1 MRLLVLYLAVI
12 ARSVPRE
19 QRAQWQEG
27 WFAEVENVGRT
38 HGWPSALRVAR
49 GAGPDALA
57 LRREARRSRSG
68 SRRRIGVS
76 WLDVKLAIRMLVRYP
91 GLTAISVL
99 GMAVGIAIAAG
110 AFGILYTFVDPAL
123 PLPDGDRIVTIHNRD
138 LAANS
143 VDRRALHDLEDWSRL
158 GSVQEVGAFRQV
170 TRNLIATGAQS
181 ETVRVA
187 EMSASG
193 FRIAGTAPLLGR
205 HLLESDERAGAPA
218 VLVIGYDAWL
228 NSFGGDAGIIGRDVT
243 LGDAT
248 HTVVGVMPEGFAFP
262 VNHSFWIPFRLDAAQ
277 FAPREGPSITT
288 FAKLV
293 PGASLESAQAELTV
307 LGERAATSYPA
318 THEQLRPRILP
329 YTYPFFDID
338 SPATAWLVHLMQFL
352 ITLLLVVV
360 CVNVAVLVYARTATR
375 QGEIALRTAIGAS
388 RGRIVTQHFIEAL
401 ALVLVAATIGL
412 VLTKTGLEQIHAAML
427 QGYGG
432 LPFWWK
438 FGLSS
443 GSVLYIAVLT
453 VVAAVIVGVV
463 PALQATGPRVQG
475 RLQTLSAGGGGG
487 LQLGRVWTVMI
498 VGQVAFAVA
507 LLPAAVYHAWDSLRT
522 GTANPGFAA
531 ERFLTSQLLMDRPDG
546 AARTPESEREYAT
559 RYGQRVA
566 DLTRRLESE
575 PAVERV
581 TFSAYVPGEE
591 ATVWIEVAGVRT
603 PTEAEAQQAS
613 GFAVR
618 AGTGAGHEV
627 RMNRVHTRF
636 FDSFDVPVLAGRSLE
651 TADASPAA
659 GVVVVNRSFADRLM
673 PGGNVIG
680 RQLRYVGRT
689 NDASPDHVEF
699 GRWYEI
705 VGVVGDFPTPVQAQ
719 LVSGKVYH
727 ATTAATL
734 YPIQLALRFR
744 TGTPLEF
751 AGRLREVA
759 AQVDPRLQ
767 LRDMMSMDAAL
778 RRDQALL
785 QVVAAVLACLTA
797 AVLLLSSAGIYAMM
811 SFTIAQR
818 RKEIGIR
825 AALGAD
831 PRQILAA
838 ILSRAFAQ
846 LAAGAVI
853 GVVAAFF
860 LEQLSEGDMLEGHA
874 AVMLPIVS
882 ACVMLAGLLAALG
895 PARRGL
901 RIHPNEALRE

>member
-1 MRLLVLYLAVI
+1 VRLLALYLAVI
-12 ARSVPRE
+12 ARSLPRE
-19 QRAQWQEG
+19 RRAHWQEG
-27 WFAEVENVGRT
+27 WLAEVEAVGRT
-38 HGWPSALRVAR
+38 HGWRSAMRVAR
-49 GAGPDALA
+49 GAGHDALA
-57 LRREARRSRSG
+57 LRREARRSTSG
-68 SRRRIGVS
+68 SRRMIVLS
-76 WLDVKLAIRMLVRYP
+76 WLDVKLALRMLVRYP
-91 GLTAISVL
+91 GLTAIGVL

-138 LAANS
+138 LASNT
-143 VDRRALHDLEDWSRL
+143 VERRALHDLEDWSRL
-158 GSVQEVGAFRQV
+158 GSVQDVGAFRQI
-170 TRNLIATGAQS
+170 TRNLIAVGAQP

-205 HLLESDERAGAPA
+205 HLLESDEVAGAPA
-218 VLVIGYDAWL
+218 VLVIGYDVWQ
-228 NSFGGDAGIIGRDVT
+228 NRFGRDAGILGRELT

-262 VNHSFWIPFRLDAAQ
+262 VSHSYWIPFTLDAAQ
-277 FAPREGPSITT
+277 FARRQGPAITT

-318 THEQLRPRILP
+318 THQQLRPRILP
-329 YTYPFFDID
+329 YTFPFFDID

-388 RGRIVTQHFIEAL
+388 RGRIVTQLFIEAL
-401 ALVLVAATIGL
+401 VLSLVAALIGL
-412 VLTKTGLEQIHAAML
+412 VLTQTGLKQIHAAML

-453 VVAAVIVGVV
+453 VVAAAIVGVV
-463 PALQATGPRVQG
+463 PALQATGRRVQG
-475 RLQTLSAGGGGG
+475 RLQSLSAGGGGG
-487 LQLGRVWTVMI
+487 MQLGRVWTVMI
-498 VGQVAFAVA
+498 IGQVAFAVA

-531 ERFLTSQLLMDRPDG
+531 EAYLTSQLLMDRADG
-546 AARTPESEREYAT
+546 AARTPEADREFAT
-559 RYGQRVA
+559 RYGHRAA

-575 PAVERV
+575 SPVERV

-591 ATVWIEVAGVRT
+591 ATVWIEVEGVRT
-603 PTEAEAQQAS
+603 PTEAEARQAS

-618 AGTGAGHEV
+618 AGSGAGHEV
-627 RMNRVHTRF
+627 RMNRVDTSF
-636 FDSFDVPVLAGRSLE
+636 FDSFDVPVLAGRAFEPS
-651 TADASPAA
+651 DASPTAA
-659 GVVVVNRSFADRLM
+659 AVVVNRNFADRLM

-689 NDASPDHVEF
+689 NDASPEHVEF

-705 VGVVGDFPTPVQAQ
+705 VGVVGDFPNPVQAQ

-767 LRDMMSMDAAL
+767 LRDVMSMDAAL

-785 QVVAAVLACLTA
+785 QVVAGVLVGLTA
-797 AVLLLSSAGIYAMM
+797 AVLLLSSAGVYAMM
-811 SFTIAQR
+811 SFTVAQR

-825 AALGAD
+825 VALGAD
-831 PRQILAA
+831 PRQILAG
-838 ILSRAFAQ
+838 IFSRAFAQ
-846 LAAGAVI
+846 LAAGALI
-853 GVVAAFF
+853 GVVTAVL

-874 AVMLPIVS
+874 AVVLPIVS
-882 ACVMLAGLLAALG
+882 AFIMLVGLLAALG

-901 RIHPNEALRE
+901 RIHPTEALRE